1 MWLVLLWAKGND
13 SRSIPIINDPLF
25 VIYGENDLNITFSFY
40 GQPVEDD
47 YKRHKSYSSPL

>member
-1 MWLVLLWAKGND
+1 MWLVLLWAKGKD
-13 SRSIPIINDPLF
+13 SRWIPIINDPLF